1 MIWQNLNFVMFS
13 RSVREFFV
21 IIGLT
26 CQCYQ
31 IGIELC
37 KDLFRVVQPNSTKH
51 WPKLF
56 TRSPIV
62 LLDKNETIIIQSQC
76 SKNLIKFSDFV
87 VEKLIVF
94 IKSLKIRENP
104 SVPHIGST
112 QGPHLFSTE
121 NLSVPHQEP
130 LSSTPKSPQFDT
142 PFSSEEFLV
151 WNLGVSG
158 VEPRR
163 FRCGTG
169 GFFGWNWGVCWTE
182 EFSVWKLAI
191 LGAEKEWPFWVELM
205 CWTEGV
211 WDWRGPFFH
220 FFCRIGKLKM
230 TWLMFWRKFV
240 RFLNRSKIL

>member
-94 IKSLKIRENP
+94 MKSFKIRENP

-130 LSSTPKSPQFDT
+130 LSLTPKSPQFET
-142 PFSSEEFLV
+142 PLRQTEEFLV
-151 WNLGVSG
+151 WNRGVLGVELRG
-158 VEPRR
+158 VELRG
-163 FRCGTG
+163 FWCGIKE
-169 GFFGWNWGVCWTE
+169 FSMWNWGVLGLKKSGP
-182 EFSVWKLAI
+182 FVWN
-191 LGAEKEWPFWVELM
+191 WCVEL
-205 CWTEGV
+205 
-211 WDWRGPFFH
+211 RGPY
-220 FFCRIGKLKM
+220 GKVY
-230 TWLMFWRKFV
+230 FYA
-240 RFLNRSKIL
+240 